1 MEENFEGAG
10 AKRNTRKKKDKQANI
25 YGDGADDA
33 LAGAFDEG
41 ADSDEIHAK
50 KGGKNKQKNKKEH

>member
-1 MEENFEGAG
+1 MYG
-10 AKRNTRKKKDKQANI
+10 
-25 YGDGADDA
+25 GDGGVMDD

-50 KGGKNKQKNKKEH
+50 KGKKGNKEKKEKHQGKKKK